1 MKSDPRSYR
10 LSFTVGGL
18 LLHESIVLAEAWV
31 ARRDWRGARA
41 AVPDNLFVATGGV
54 SSASR
59 LRNEAIRRLRTLDEA
74 EHCAPTD
81 SWEWLRSIIPRLT
94 SRSRA

>member
-74 EHCAPTD
+74 ELVHLASCPITD
-81 SWEWLRSIIPRLT
+81 A
-94 SRSRA
+94 RALCSDASMCP